1 MRRIEDLKRFDGSF
15 EQLVGIMREAS
26 GWDERKT
33 EDLLTRKAVTEFVNF
48 HVEMAAEKE
57 RETKRL
63 RGRTL
68 KFKNGTILGNMDVEI
83 ADSRRKM
90 PDTAPPTSIINNLA
104 KIQQMGTHF
113 LLRQLSSPAKATPP
127 SLPLLNHNS
136 HHLSTSNHAS
146 RPSGPR
152 LAWKN
157 RGPTSTGPSR
167 FNFEDELYTDS
178 DDHDDEFG
186 FSGTGKQ
193 RVIKA
198 FGWMIP
204 AVAVSFLLG
213 TDNPNAFLMALA
225 VPLGQTALSLVLDKV
240 WGTTSTNPKRRS
252 RTKTRKKPFA
262 RASSKTK
269 KTEPR
274 AGEHKTNE
282 GKGSYQSWV
291 ATDGGSTKKNT
302 SRAPSFG
309 GWDDLDKAS
318 YKASGRRSQKGDER
332 PKQNEGK
339 LSRRRRVRDRPLL
352 LRLLIAVFPFL
363 DSWSKFL
370 S

>member
-1 MRRIEDLKRFDGSF
+1 
-15 EQLVGIMREAS
+15 
-26 GWDERKT
+26 
-33 EDLLTRKAVTEFVNF
+33 
-48 HVEMAAEKE
+48 
-57 RETKRL
+57 
-63 RGRTL
+63 
-68 KFKNGTILGNMDVEI
+68 
-83 ADSRRKM
+83 
-90 PDTAPPTSIINNLA
+90 
-104 KIQQMGTHF
+104 MGTHF
-113 LLRQLSSPAKATPP
+113 LLLQLSFPAKTTPP
-127 SLPLLNHNS
+127 SLPLLNHNN
-136 HHLSTSNHAS
+136 HHLSTGNHTS

-157 RGPTSTGPSR
+157 HGPTSTGRSR
-167 FNFEDELYTDS
+167 FNFEDELNTDS
-178 DDHDDEFG
+178 GDYDDEFG
-186 FSGTGKQ
+186 FSGTGKQRRNLFSLTLMFMVMREALISCEDISLSVDCSNIFKLGSHVFKKGARNKAYLGRVLAGLWLISNLELVAKEDLQ

-269 KTEPR
+269 KTEPK
-274 AGEHKTNE
+274 AGEYKTNE
-282 GKGSYQSWV
+282 QKGSYQSWV
-291 ATDGGSTKKNT
+291 AAADGGSTKKNT
-302 SRAPSFG
+302 SRAPGFG

-318 YKASGRRSQKGDER
+318 YKAAGRRSQKGDER